1 MVESSFIAEL
11 PVVMLTAIIAAQNL
25 EAVANVKWMA
35 FQNGDSRQV
44 IITNSVKAMWS
55 LEFLLLVNDW
65 AQRVIQNLKFIQGK
79 FMRTVQFCY
88 LAKETGSDQ
97 RNFKLSNFINPPFHM
112 IKILLVDAL
121 IAIDTKPQ

>member
-35 FQNGDSRQV
+35 FQKGDSRQV

-88 LAKETGSDQ
+88 LAKENGSDQ